1 MCTIKSDNNNCDFF
15 NQSNYLFYAH
25 KNKDICA
32 LHIKKMNYYVVIPSY
47 NEEALIPLT
56 LQSLLAQTVL
66 PSKIVVVNDNS
77 TDKTAEVVLAFAK
90 ENPCITLVNKSSE
103 NIHLPGSKV
112 IKAFQKGFETLD
124 DHYDIIVK
132 LDADLIFPPNYFE
145 TIINHFQSDS
155 RIGMAGGFCYIE
167 KNENWVLENLTD
179 KDHIRG
185 ALKAY
190 RKETFQQIGGLKP
203 AMGWDTVDELLCK
216 FYDWKVVTDAS
227 LHVKHL
233 KPTGANYSKTARYKQ
248 GEAFYTLGY
257 GFLITAIASAK
268 LALMKKK
275 PLLFLDYIQGFWKAK
290 SNNTPMLVN
299 PEQAKFIRNYR
310 LQKMK
315 EKLIG

>member
-1 MCTIKSDNNNCDFF
+1 MNNTKSESS
-15 NQSNYLFYAH
+15 SNSPFGGWGA
-25 KNKDICA
+25 
-32 LHIKKMNYYVVIPSY
+32 YYIVIPSY

-56 LQSLLAQTVL
+56 LQSLITQTVL

-77 TDKTAEVVLAFAK
+77 TDKTAEIVLDFAK
-90 ENPCITLVNKSSE
+90 ENPFITLVNKTSE

-112 IKAFQKGFETLD
+112 IQAFQKGFETLD
-124 DHYDIIVK
+124 ENYDIIVK
-132 LDADLIFPPNYFE
+132 LDADLIFPSNYFE
-145 TIINHFQSDS
+145 TIIKHFQSDS
-155 RIGMAGGFCYIE
+155 KIGMVGGFCYIE
-167 KNENWVLENLTD
+167 KNGNWVLENLTD

-190 RKETFQQIGGLKP
+190 KKETFRQIGGLKP

-216 FYDWKVVTDAS
+216 FYNWKVVTDES

-233 KPTGANYSKTARYKQ
+233 KPTGANYNKTARYKQ

-257 GFLITAIASAK
+257 GFWISAIASAK
-268 LALMKKK
+268 LAMMKKK

-290 SNNTPMLVN
+290 LAKKTILVN
-299 PEQAKFIRNYR
+299 PEQAKFIRKYR

-315 EKLIG
+315 EKLF

>member
-1 MCTIKSDNNNCDFF
+1 MK
-15 NQSNYLFYAH
+15 
-25 KNKDICA
+25 
-32 LHIKKMNYYVVIPSY
+32 YYIVIPSY
-47 NEEALIPLT
+47 NEEALIGLT
-56 LQSLLAQTVL
+56 LQSLISQTVL

-77 TDKTAEVVLAFAK
+77 TDRTAEVVLEFAK
-90 ENPCITLVNKSSE
+90 ENPYISLVNKTSE

-112 IKAFQKGFETLD
+112 IQAFQKGFETLD
-124 DHYDIIVK
+124 DNYDLIVK

-145 TIINHFQSDS
+145 TIIKLFQSDD

-167 KNENWVLENLTD
+167 KNGDWILENLTD

-216 FYDWKVVTDAS
+216 FHNWKVVTDES

-233 KPTGANYSKTARYKQ
+233 KPTGANYNKTARYKQ
-248 GEAFYTLGY
+248 GEAFYSLGY
-257 GFLITAIASAK
+257 GFWITAIASLK
-268 LALMKKK
+268 LAMRKGK
-275 PLLFLDYIQGFWKAK
+275 PLLFMDYINGFWKAK
-290 SNNTPMLVN
+290 SAKKPMLVN
-299 PEQAKFIRNYR
+299 AEQARFIRNYR

-315 EKLIG
+315 EKLF